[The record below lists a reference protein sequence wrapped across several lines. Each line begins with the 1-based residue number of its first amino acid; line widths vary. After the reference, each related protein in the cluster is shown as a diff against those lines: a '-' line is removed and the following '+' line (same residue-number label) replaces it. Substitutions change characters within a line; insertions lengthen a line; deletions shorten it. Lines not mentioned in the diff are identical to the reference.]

1 MLKISNLKFQISDCQ
16 KLSILII
23 GKNFMKFVKKSREIN
38 SEGLM
43 LKSKILF
50 IMREEKRRLVE
61 MESCSTHD

>member
-1 MLKISNLKFQISDCQ
+1 MKIRE
-16 KLSILII
+16 
-23 GKNFMKFVKKSREIN
+23 KSREIN

-50 IMREEKRRLVE
+50 IMQEEKRRLVE